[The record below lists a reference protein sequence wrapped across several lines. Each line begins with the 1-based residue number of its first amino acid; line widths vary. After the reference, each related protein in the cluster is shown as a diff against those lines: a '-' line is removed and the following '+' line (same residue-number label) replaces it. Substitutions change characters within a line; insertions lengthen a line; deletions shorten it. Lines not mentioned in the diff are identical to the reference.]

1 MIRTLKTLFAVLAL
15 LTLAAAQTS
24 TKSDA
29 FSLPSEE
36 TVNAFLHATWGYNQS
51 LSWKIASIRPS
62 RIKELAEVT
71 VLVSSPQGQ
80 QTARFFVAPDGTH
93 AVVGE
98 IIPFGAQPF
107 EAMRKELEK
116 RANGPSRGPST
127 APVTIVDFS
136 DLQCPHCKAAH
147 PLLEKLLSEDPNVR
161 VVFQNFPL
169 QGHDWSAKAA
179 AYADCVGHQS
189 NDAFWKFIASVFES
203 QTDITAA
210 TADEKLTGLADKAGV
225 KGAEIAACSSKDET
239 VGRVQG
245 SVALGLSVDVNST
258 PTLFLNGRRIA
269 NVGQLSYEELKALT
283 DFAAQESKTRD

>member
-1 MIRTLKTLFAVLAL
+1 MIRISRFLITALSL
-15 LTLAAAQTS
+15 LTLAAAQT
-24 TKSDA
+24 A
-29 FSLPSEE
+29 PALPSEE
-36 TVNAFLHATWGYNQS
+36 TVNAFLHATWGYNQG
-51 LSWKIASIRPS
+51 LSWKIASIHPS
-62 RIKELAEVT
+62 KIKELAEVT

-80 QTARFFVAPDGTH
+80 QTAKFFVAPDGSH

-107 EAMRKELEK
+107 DAMRKELEK
-116 RANGPSRGPST
+116 RANGPTRGPSA

-136 DLQCPHCKAAH
+136 DLQCPHCKVAH
-147 PLLEKLLSEDPNVR
+147 PLLERLLSEDPNVR

-179 AYADCVGHQS
+179 AYADCIGHQS

-210 TADEKLTGLADKAGV
+210 TADEKLTALADKAGM
-225 KGAEIAACSSKDET
+225 KGAEIAACSNKDET
-239 VGRVQG
+239 VGRVQS

-269 NVGQLSYEELKALT
+269 NVGQLSYEELKALA
-283 DFAAQESKTRD
+283 DFAAQEK